1 MKKYI
6 PNIYQKNIY
15 LIDYSK
21 LLSNGINTLL
31 FDLDNTIL
39 SPGDKEISP
48 KVKDLFISLK
58 QKGFKIIIFSNSY
71 KRKVNKYKDY
81 LGVKGVYFAF
91 KPFTKKFKEVIK
103 KYNLDT
109 KKMAIIGDQLL
120 TDVLGGNKIGI
131 TTILVNPL
139 SDKDS
144 IFTIFNRSK
153 EKRIMKKLKKEDLFV
168 KGRYYEKM

>member
-58 QKGFKIIIFSNSY
+58 QKGFKIIIFSIRGLY
-71 KRKVNKYKDY
+71 IR
-81 LGVKGVYFAF
+81 
-91 KPFTKKFKEVIK
+91 
-103 KYNLDT
+103 
-109 KKMAIIGDQLL
+109 
-120 TDVLGGNKIGI
+120 
-131 TTILVNPL
+131 
-139 SDKDS
+139 
-144 IFTIFNRSK
+144 
-153 EKRIMKKLKKEDLFV
+153 
-168 KGRYYEKM
+168 